1 MTLGLWPDRATSIL
15 SKSSTEGAR
24 ASSCSSCVAK
34 SKLSVVDSTA
44 MGTCQSRYD
53 CPTKSGSILRTFN
66 LLNAHR
72 CEPIHAQPHCTPT
85 TYIQHEHMARR
96 QHNMGR

>member
-1 MTLGLWPDRATSIL
+1 MTLGLWADRATSIF

-66 LLNAHR
+66 LSHPLDGSHSTHNQRRAYYLYR
-72 CEPIHAQPHCTPT
+72 TRTGGT
-85 TYIQHEHMARR
+85 TAAT
-96 QHNMGR
+96 GSLK

>member
-1 MTLGLWPDRATSIL
+1 MTLGLWPDRATSIF

-66 LLNAHR
+66 LLNPLR
-72 CEPIHAQPHCTPT
+72 WEPFYTQPAVSLLL
-85 TYIQHEHMARR
+85 ISEHEQVVRPL
-96 QHNMGR
+96 QKEV